1 MLRRLHR
8 YAYTR
13 LVSERS
19 VRRLDKRGELSYIGT
34 PATTMLAF
42 DTVSAVGN
50 APAGEEVVAVFWG
63 GVLPIPI
70 EEGLVRRSIHG
81 EALDSIK

>member
-1 MLRRLHR
+1 
-8 YAYTR
+8 
-13 LVSERS
+13 
-19 VRRLDKRGELSYIGT
+19 
-34 PATTMLAF
+34 MLAF